1 MVLDE
6 IRTAFAEAAT
16 AAAPPV
22 SGTGRQPA
30 RAAALEDVTAVGTR
44 AGGHEGY
51 LDLADLLEH
60 VPRPAEVVEEGVE
73 LLGDAL
79 GIHRRIWEDTA
90 HDRAQIEV
98 HGIADPSAV
107 GLRRRLAQ
115 ALARIED
122 VRWAEVNAI
131 TGRVAVA
138 FDGGEPTLSNL
149 IDLID
154 GLEETF
160 GTRRDRSNPAWDTEE
175 RADHP
180 ADDEPIHRVIAIAAG
195 DLLSLGWAAAGRV
208 ARVRRLPAELAGI
221 VTIVDNN
228 PWLRLQAERVLGRR
242 VSALVLPLVG
252 AAVSGISPLGA
263 IVDLGVQAA
272 LLDELRARRRVWAEQ
287 EPLFYAVSSDD
298 HIDPPDIG
306 PRPVPLPD
314 GPIEDWVNRAGGL
327 GLAAAGSSLVA
338 TRSLRTGIDVLIA
351 STPRAARLG
360 REGFAA
366 LLGRTLAYRGIVP
379 LDGSALRRL
388 DRIDTVV
395 LDAEVLTG
403 DEVGVRRVVTPSGDP
418 AGEAQVAAAE
428 RLFVPE
434 APQRVRRR
442 APWRLSP
449 FADVDPAAVA
459 AARGARS
466 RAREIRAE
474 GGTPL
479 ALLRA
484 DEVVAIVDV
493 APVLGDAV
501 APVVEAIRA
510 AGHRLVV
517 ADGDGRVAR
526 QLDADARLRAGDT
539 LGEQIR
545 ELQAEGAGVMV
556 IGRQGHSGLA
566 AADVGL
572 GVVAATGRPSW
583 GADLILGHELA
594 DAATIVAATSVAR
607 QVSERSARFA
617 MSGSALGGLVAVAG
631 PRTGAGARV
640 LAMVNGAAG
649 AALVSGSWAAV
660 QLAHAPRPRA
670 PHRTRWHE
678 LTTERALE
686 LAASDGQ
693 EGLATAEVAQRGT
706 VTSLASGEV
715 TPLEP
720 FLAELANPLNPVLAA
735 GAGLSAATRSMGDA
749 ALVLGLIGV
758 NTVVGGVQRLRA
770 DRTVRQLLERDLR
783 QVAVVRDGREQQL
796 AEDELVRGDVIVL
809 RAGDP
814 VPADAR
820 ILEAD
825 GCEVD
830 ESSLTGE
837 SLPVTKTPDAT
848 PDAEVADRT
857 CILFEHTTVVAGS
870 ARAVVVATGEHTEVA
885 RSLALTGPPPPTGVE
900 LRLEELTRRLV
911 PAALGVAGLTAG
923 VGALRRWPAADI
935 AGTAVSLSIA
945 SVPEGL
951 PFVATAGQLAG
962 ARRLAQRG
970 AVVRNPRTVEA
981 LGRVDVLCVDKTG
994 TLTEGRVAVTG
1005 VSDGR
1010 TEVGIGA
1017 LTDEARRTLLAA
1029 LRASDQPGDHGRGLD
1044 DLDDADQALHQVADG
1059 LGLDPIRDL
1068 GPWTVVD
1075 DLPFEASRGLHAV
1088 LGRNGQRGRDHRILV
1103 KGAPEVL
1110 LDSCDTW
1117 APGGEQV
1124 ALDETARAEVTAHVD
1139 ELARQGHRLLA
1150 VADRAVSATSDV
1162 GEGRIERLCLRG
1174 FIVLADP
1181 VRDTAAAAVQG
1192 IARAGVRTI
1201 MVTGDHPETAASIAR
1216 QLGIGTGGRVLTG
1229 PDVDAVD
1236 DDELARLLGEVQ
1248 VVARVT
1254 PAAKLRVVSALQ
1266 GAGHVVAMTGD
1277 GANDAA
1283 AIRLAEVGVALGRR
1297 SSTAA
1302 RDAAD
1307 IVITDDQVETL
1318 IDAIAEGR
1326 ALWASV
1332 REALAVLVGGN
1343 LGEIGFTTIASTFS
1357 RRAPLHPRQF
1367 LLVNLFTDLAPAMAI
1382 AVRPP
1387 TDVSAETLLREGPEA
1402 SLGDALRRDMAIRG
1416 TATAAGATAA
1426 WTASRL
1432 TTTGRRSG
1440 TVGLAALVGTQLGQT
1455 IVAGGWREPATMLTV
1470 AGSAA
1475 GLVAAVQT
1483 PVVSRFF
1490 GSRPLGPLGWSQA
1503 ITASVAATLG
1513 SEVAA
1518 RVANRLDAFRAEQA
1532 ARDET
1537 PVPPR
1542 GRRAPVNARGEGPTR
1557 VLVTGATGY
1566 VGRALVPALLE
1577 DGHEVVCLVAPGT
1590 EVPAAWRGDVTV
1602 VEGSAGDE
1610 ESVRCAG
1617 HGCSVA
1623 YHLDDS
1629 VAEGVDGLA
1638 ARDRAAAV
1646 GLAGGLDLAGVAH
1659 VVHLGALVDE
1669 TALARTSEPAFA
1681 RQQVGE
1687 ELRAGPVPVLE
1698 LRAGPVIGPG
1708 SPTVAVLRAAAGS
1721 PLDLT
1726 GPLGG
1731 SRVQPIALDDLVVA
1745 LVAAL
1750 DDDPGDGRTVDLGGP
1765 DQVTYRDLVA
1775 CVRSRLGRRRAR
1787 RVPATRFTPE
1797 VLAMAASRAGD
1808 VPLPVAMA
1816 VVRAAEADAL
1826 VDDRHHAAGAYAPL
1840 VRTPLDEALALAM
1853 AAGTEGVRT
1862 PSPSP
1867 AR

>member
-1 MVLDE
+1 MAPDDRRRASSDVPGAHVGWVGL
-6 IRTAFAEAAT
+6 AELL
-16 AAAPPV
+16 
-22 SGTGRQPA
+22 A
-30 RAAALEDVTAVGTR
+30 RLEDA
-44 AGGHEGY
+44 
-51 LDLADLLEH
+51 
-60 VPRPAEVVEEGVE
+60 PRPAEVLGRGVE

-79 GIHRRIWEDTA
+79 GIHRRVWEDEG

-138 FDGGEPTLSNL
+138 FDGGESTLSRL
-149 IDLID
+149 VELID
-154 GLEETF
+154 GLETSF
-160 GTRRDRSNPAWDTEE
+160 GTRRERATPSWDTEE

-180 ADDEPIHRVIAIAAG
+180 ADDEPIHRVIAVAAG
-195 DLLSLGWAAAGRV
+195 DLLSLGWTTAGRV
-208 ARVRRLPAELAGI
+208 AHVRRFPAEVAGL
-221 VTIVDNN
+221 VSIVDNN
-228 PWLRLQAERVLGRR
+228 PWLRLQAERLLGRR
-242 VSALVLPLVG
+242 VSALVLPLVS
-252 AAVSGISPLGA
+252 AAVNGISPLGA
-263 IVDLGVQAA
+263 VVDLGLQAA
-272 LLDELRARRRVWAEQ
+272 LLGELRARRRVWAEQ
-287 EPLFYAVSSDD
+287 EPSFYAVTGHD
-298 HIDPPDIG
+298 HIEPPAIG

-314 GPIEDWVNRAGGL
+314 GPIETWVNRAGGL
-327 GLAAAGSSLVA
+327 GTAAAGTSLLA
-338 TRSLRTGIDVLIA
+338 TRSVRTATDVLIA

-395 LDAEVLTG
+395 LDAEVLIG
-403 DEVGVRRVVTPSGDP
+403 DEVGVRRVVTPSGRPGD
-418 AGEAQVAAAE
+418 EAQVAAAE
-428 RLFVPE
+428 RLLVRE
-434 APQRVRRR
+434 APTRVRRR

-449 FADVDPAAVA
+449 LEDVDPAAVA
-459 AARGARS
+459 AARGTRS

-474 GGTPL
+474 GGIPL

-501 APVVEAIRA
+501 APVVEAVRA

-517 ADGDGRVAR
+517 ADHDGRVAR
-526 QLDADARLRAGDT
+526 QLDADGRLRAGDA
-539 LGEQIR
+539 LGEQVR

-556 IGRQGHSGLA
+556 VGRQGHSGLA

-594 DAATIVAATSVAR
+594 DAATVVAATTVAR

-617 MSGSALGGLVAVAG
+617 AAGSAIGGLVAVAG
-631 PRTGAGARV
+631 PRPGAGARV

-670 PHRTRWHE
+670 PERTRWHE
-678 LTTERALE
+678 LTVERALE
-686 LAASDGQ
+686 LVGSDGVR
-693 EGLATAEVAQRGT
+693 GLTAAEVAQRRT
-706 VTSLASGEV
+706 VTSLAGGEV
-715 TPLEP
+715 SVLEP
-720 FLAELANPLNPVLAA
+720 FLTELANPLNPVLAA
-735 GAGLSAATRSMGDA
+735 GAGLSAATGSMGDA
-749 ALVLGLIGV
+749 GLVLGLIGI
-758 NTVVGGVQRLRA
+758 NTLVGGVQRLRA
-770 DRTVRQLLERDLR
+770 DRVVRQLLERDR
-783 QVAVVRDGREQQL
+783 RHVTVVRDGDEQQL
-796 AEDELVRGDVIVL
+796 PEDELVRGDVVVL

-837 SLPVTKTPDAT
+837 SLPVTKAPDAT
-848 PDAEVADRT
+848 PDAAVVDRT
-857 CILFEHTTVVAGS
+857 CILFEHTTVVAGA

-885 RSLALTGPPPPTGVE
+885 RSLALDGPPPPTGVE
-900 LRLEELTRRLV
+900 LRLEDLTRRLL

-923 VGALRRWPAADI
+923 VGALRRWPAADV
-935 AGTAVSLSIA
+935 AGTAVSLAIA

-962 ARRLAQRG
+962 ARRLAQHG

-994 TLTEGRVAVTG
+994 TLTEGRVAVAG

-1010 TEVGIGA
+1010 TEVVVDA

-1029 LRASDQPGDHGRGLD
+1029 LRASDQPGDDGRGLD
-1044 DLDDADQALHQVADG
+1044 DLQDADQALHRVADR
-1059 LGLDPIRDL
+1059 LGLDPDRDL

-1103 KGAPEVL
+1103 KGAPEL
-1110 LDSCDTW
+1110 LLGSCATW
-1117 APGGEQV
+1117 DRDGEVV
-1124 ALDETARAEVTAHVD
+1124 ALDGSARAEVTAHVD
-1139 ELARQGHRLLA
+1139 QLARQGHRLLA
-1150 VADRAVSATSDV
+1150 VADRPASATTEVAEDAV
-1162 GEGRIERLCLRG
+1162 EGLRLRG

-1201 MVTGDHPETAASIAR
+1201 MVTGDHPGTAASIAR
-1216 QLGIGTGGRVLTG
+1216 QLGIATGGRVLTG
-1229 PDVDAVD
+1229 PEVDAVD
-1236 DDELARLLGEVQ
+1236 DAELAHLLDEVQ

-1254 PAAKLRVVSALQ
+1254 PAAKLRVVAALQ
-1266 GAGHVVAMTGD
+1266 RAGHVVAMTGD

-1297 SSTAA
+1297 SSAAA

-1307 IVITDDQVETL
+1307 IVITDDRVETL

-1343 LGEIGFTTIASTFS
+1343 LGEIGFTTVASTFS

-1367 LLVNLFTDLAPAMAI
+1367 LLVNLFTDLAPALAI

-1387 TDVSAETLLREGPEA
+1387 TDVSTDTLLHEGPEA
-1402 SLGDALRRDMAIRG
+1402 SLGDALRRDIAIRG

-1426 WTASRL
+1426 WTVSRL
-1432 TTTGRRSG
+1432 TSTGRRSG

-1475 GLVAAVQT
+1475 GLVGAIQT

-1490 GSRPLGPLGWSQA
+1490 GCRPLGPLGWSQA

-1518 RVANRLDAFRAEQA
+1518 RVARRLDAFRAEEA
-1532 ARDET
+1532 AEEAAT
-1537 PVPPR
+1537 VLPR
-1542 GRRAPVNARGEGPTR
+1542 GRRAPVTARGEGPTR

-1566 VGRALVPALLE
+1566 VGQALVPALLRA
-1577 DGHEVVCLVAPGT
+1577 GHEVVCLVASAP
-1590 EVPAAWRGDVTV
+1590 DVTAEWRDEV
-1602 VEGSAGDE
+1602 TLVAGSAGEE
-1610 ESVRCAG
+1610 ESVRAAA

-1629 VAEGVDGLA
+1629 VAQGVDGLA
-1638 ARDRAAAV
+1638 DRDRAAAV
-1646 GLAGGLDLAGVAH
+1646 RLADGLDLAGVSW

-1681 RQQVGE
+1681 RHQVAE

-1708 SPTVAVLRAAAGS
+1708 SPTVEVLRAAARS
-1721 PLDLT
+1721 PIDLT
-1726 GPLGG
+1726 GPLGR
-1731 SRVQPIALDDLVVA
+1731 SRVQPIALDDLVAA

-1765 DQVTYRDLVA
+1765 DRVTYHDLVA
-1775 CVRSRLGRRRAR
+1775 RVRACLGRRRAP
-1787 RVPATRFTPE
+1787 RVPGTRFTPE
-1797 VLAMAASRAGD
+1797 VLAVAASRAGD

-1826 VDDRHHAAGAYAPL
+1826 VDDRHHGPGHYAAL
-1840 VRTPLDEALALAM
+1840 VRTPVHEALALAV
-1853 AAGTEGVRT
+1853 AT
-1862 PSPSP
+1862 
-1867 AR
+1867 